1 MSAASVP
8 PFCFLDEHMRAL
20 TCMCAQTAPCGSM
33 LPALKLG
40 FVQPSL
46 HLKEFAKAEM
56 LLDAEVQLKQNTGLG
71 ILVQAKQ
78 EASGQK
84 GLVICRYV
92 VRIIHH

>member
-1 MSAASVP
+1 
-8 PFCFLDEHMRAL
+8 
-20 TCMCAQTAPCGSM
+20 MCAQTARCGSM
-33 LPALKLG
+33 LPTLKLG

-56 LLDAEVQLKQNTGLG
+56 LLDAEVQLKQNNGLG

-84 GLVICRYV
+84 GLVICRYG